1 MNITQLFLLALN
13 CINEHR
19 EPSHTEQSIIY
30 VFYRTNIAGL
40 ISIDEFMEMFINV
53 SVYCDSPKRN
63 KELTIELIEKYL
75 YKSANKLTAIK
86 SMLT

>member
-40 ISIDEFMEMFINV
+40 ISIDEFMEMFINL